1 MGLED
6 ILKQVEETGRDKAA
20 AIRKE
25 TAKEV
30 ESKMVE
36 ARSAA
41 DEAVA
46 SIRSESNRKIE
57 QLRQQEIPSAELE
70 VKRSQLEMQKDLLME
85 TKTEVMSKLENL
97 SSKDLKKI
105 YSSLLKDA
113 PKDGKLLCRKEDK
126 SLFKGITKLSQS
138 GEITDLGFVIESGDY
153 RLDYRFTTLVERQ
166 WQENLPMVSEVLF
179 AK

>member
-6 ILKQVEETGRDKAA
+6 ILKQVEETGRDTAA

-30 ESKMVE
+30 ESKMAE

-46 SIRSESNRKIE
+46 SIKSESNRKIE

-126 SLFKGITKLSQS
+126 SLFKGITKLSHS
-138 GEITDLGFVIESGDY
+138 GEITELGFVIESGDY

>member
-6 ILKQVEETGRDKAA
+6 ILKQVEETGRDRAA

-25 TAKEV
+25 TTKEV
-30 ESKMVE
+30 ESKMAE

-46 SIRSESNRKIE
+46 SIKSESNRKIE

-126 SLFKGITKLSQS
+126 SLFKGITKLSHS
-138 GEITDLGFVIESGDY
+138 GEITELGFVIESGDY

>member
-6 ILKQVEETGRDKAA
+6 ILKQVEETGRDRAA

-25 TAKEV
+25 TTKEV
-30 ESKMVE
+30 ESKMAE

-46 SIRSESNRKIE
+46 SIKSESNRKIE

-85 TKTEVMSKLENL
+85 TKTEVMSKLESL
-97 SSKDLKKI
+97 GSKDLKKI

-126 SLFKGITKLSQS
+126 SLFKGITKLSHS
-138 GEITDLGFVIESGDY
+138 GEITELGFVIESGDY

>member
-6 ILKQVEETGRDKAA
+6 ILKQVEETGRDTAA

-25 TAKEV
+25 TTKEV
-30 ESKMVE
+30 ESKMTE

-46 SIRSESNRKIE
+46 SIKSESNRKIE

-85 TKTEVMSKLENL
+85 TKTEVMSKLESL
-97 SSKDLKKI
+97 GSKDLKKI

-113 PKDGKLLCRKEDK
+113 PKNGKLFCRKKDK

-138 GEITDLGFVIESGDY
+138 GEITDLGFIIESGDY
-153 RLDYRFTTLVERQ
+153 RLDYRFSTLVEGQ
-166 WQENLPMVSEVLF
+166 WQENLPMVSEALF
-179 AK
+179 AE

>member
-1 MGLED
+1 M
-6 ILKQVEETGRDKAA
+6 A
-20 AIRKE
+20 
-25 TAKEV
+25 
-30 ESKMVE
+30 E

-46 SIRSESNRKIE
+46 SIKSESNRKIE

-85 TKTEVMSKLENL
+85 TKREVMSKLESL
-97 SSKDLKKI
+97 GSKDLKKI
-105 YSSLLKDA
+105 YSSLLKDV
-113 PKDGKLLCRKEDK
+113 PKGGKLLCRKEDK

>member
-6 ILKQVEETGRDKAA
+6 ILKQVEETGRDRAA

-30 ESKMVE
+30 ESKMAE

-46 SIRSESNRKIE
+46 SIKSESNRKIE

-126 SLFKGITKLSQS
+126 SLFKGITKLSHS
-138 GEITDLGFVIESGDY
+138 GEITELGFVIESGDY

>member
-6 ILKQVEETGRDKAA
+6 ILKQVEETGKDRAA

-25 TAKEV
+25 TTQEV
-30 ESKMVE
+30 ESKMAE
-36 ARSAA
+36 AKTSAE
-41 DEAVA
+41 DIVS
-46 SIRSESNRKIE
+46 SIKSESKKKIE

-126 SLFKGITKLSQS
+126 SLFKGITKLSHS
-138 GEITDLGFVIESGDY
+138 GEITELGFVIESGDY

>member
-6 ILKQVEETGRDKAA
+6 ILKQVEETGRDRAA

-30 ESKMVE
+30 ESKMAE
-36 ARSAA
+36 ASSAA
-41 DEAVA
+41 EELVA
-46 SIRSESNRKIE
+46 SIKSESTRKIE

-126 SLFKGITKLSQS
+126 SLFKGITKLSHS
-138 GEITDLGFVIESGDY
+138 GEITELGFVIESGDY